1 LKRPSFQFYPN
12 DWTSNPNLR
21 RCTFAEKGI
30 WLDVMCLMHDQ
41 EPYGILRWPLKEIAE
56 AVKCRPA
63 DLSALVRKGVLKGD
77 DKRLSE
83 PFIYVPR
90 SGRKD
95 GEPVELLAVQDGPVW
110 YSSRMVKDEYVR
122 TIRGESTRFG
132 EEQSAAPKVPQKHSP
147 KPPLGDGSSSSSSS
161 STSPSVKG
169 DTPLKP
175 PAWTPPEW
183 VPAEQWADFVK
194 HRRAMRGV
202 PFTDAAR
209 DGVIRE
215 LAKFRGMGYD
225 PAQLLETSVVRG
237 WRTVFEPKGEQRHQ
251 PAAGTP
257 YQQHRAARMAEAVPG
272 LVGAANP
279 QNIIDTEAR
288 DVTAPALG

>member
-1 LKRPSFQFYPN
+1 MKRPSFQFYPN

-77 DKRLSE
+77 DKRLID

-95 GEPVELLAVQDGPVW
+95 GEPVELLAAQDGPIW

-132 EEQSAAPKVPQKHSP
+132 EEQGAAPKVAHKPSP

-161 STSPSVKG
+161 SSSPSVKG

-175 PAWTPPEW
+175 PAWTPPDW

-194 HRRAMRGV
+194 HRKAMRGV

-215 LAKFRGMGYD
+215 LAKFRAMGYD

-237 WRTVFEPKGEQRHQ
+237 WRTVFEPKGEQRQ
-251 PAAGTP
+251 QAAGTP

-272 LVGAANP
+272 LVGAASP

-288 DVTAPALG
+288 DVTAHALG